1 MEDENKVRE
10 IEEEERKFIREIVTM
25 PIHKKI
31 LLQGIIIGLG
41 MAEQKE

>member
-1 MEDENKVRE
+1 MEDENNVRM
-10 IEEEERKFIREIVTM
+10 IEEESEFIMEIVNM

-31 LLQGIIIGLG
+31 LLQGIIIGLD